1 MNLYSSLLLIFVQIV
16 WISRKAIATENI
28 KRLLTNF
35 NVRLAHTPSDHFRI
49 ETHIFRVLKTD
60 TSNAR
65 FTNASHG
72 KRVKQVKA
80 GTVSFMCET
89 KDGCLIGSI
98 QMIIHNGHRFSL
110 QNMIVSSEFRRR
122 GVASKLLSA
131 VEDFITSDHKE
142 LLLQRLEYGQTS
154 ISMLELDVDRNN
166 PPAINLYN
174 KCGFL
179 PTFSF
184 SNLLNHRQKMFKIVQ
199 LRQRFLGTTANS
211 TSTTPSILELNVL
224 RLISF
229 IILMTFIDGD
239 FKMYSNQ

>member
-1 MNLYSSLLLIFVQIV
+1 
-16 WISRKAIATENI
+16 
-28 KRLLTNF
+28 
-35 NVRLAHTPSDHFRI
+35 
-49 ETHIFRVLKTD
+49 
-60 TSNAR
+60 
-65 FTNASHG
+65 
-72 KRVKQVKA
+72 VKA

-89 KDGCLIGSI
+89 RDGCLIGSI
-98 QMIIHNGHRFSL
+98 QMIIHNGYRFSL

-131 VEDFITSDHKE
+131 VEDFITNENKAS
-142 LLLQRLEYGQTS
+142 LLPRLEYGHTS

-199 LRQRFLGTTANS
+199 LRQKILRTTATS
-211 TSTTPSILELNVL
+211 TSATPSFLERNVL

-239 FKMYSNQ
+239 FEMYSNQ